1 MVRAAR
7 TDWLRH
13 RFVVHDLHR
22 SPGELSGV
30 DDLALLDAGVQETGP
45 DGARWAMATRGL
57 ELSPEQ
63 FARDC
68 FLAWTLRGAPHAY
81 RRGDR
86 AAVTVATSPFS
97 EADASK
103 RIFDAASALK
113 KAGLPVLDGLERIT
127 DELRDIVRTPMT
139 KGEVSTEI
147 SARLGGPFVRNCVP
161 CAAVHVYEQSFRYS
175 VLQAGLELVPDTSPP
190 VLRRFPRARPA
201 RYSHSG
207 AEADA
212 RFDVVRNSLRFN
224 GPERPAD
231 TAVFVDSLQ
240 RSVKDDWP
248 DDAVDAEVTDV
259 DDASGTAL
267 GELLPGPAERTVR
280 LLGPYDPYLQLR
292 NRALLVPDATRRK
305 ELWRTI
311 GRPGAIVADGEVVA
325 TWRPRTSGERLTV
338 RLDPWQ
344 RLSRAD
350 RAAIEVE
357 AERLAAHRGVTLTA
371 VVDDA

>member
-1 MVRAAR
+1 MVRASR

-22 SPGELSGV
+22 GPGELSGV

-45 DGARWAMATRGL
+45 DGARWAMVARGL

-63 FARDC
+63 FEHDC

-81 RRGDR
+81 RRSDR

-161 CAAVHVYEQSFRYS
+161 CKAVHIYEQSFRYS
-175 VLQAGLELVPDTSPP
+175 VLQAGLELAPDTSPP

-240 RSVKDDWP
+240 KSVKDDWP
-248 DDAVDAEVTDV
+248 EDAVVAEISDV
-259 DDASGTAL
+259 GSSPTLFSVGDLRD
-267 GELLPGPAERTVR
+267 GPTERTVR
-280 LLGPYDPYLQLR
+280 VLGPYDPFLQLR
-292 NRALLVPDATRRK
+292 HRELLVPDPARRK
-305 ELWRTI
+305 DLWRVI
-311 GRPGAIVADGEVVA
+311 GRPGAIVADGEIIA
-325 TWRPRTSGERLTV
+325 TWRPKTASGRLTI

-344 RLSRAD
+344 RLTKAD
-350 RAAIEVE
+350 RAAIGEQS
-357 AERLAAHRGVTLTA
+357 ERLAVHRGVELTG
-371 VVDDA
+371 VVDD

>member
-1 MVRAAR
+1 M
-7 TDWLRH
+7 
-13 RFVVHDLHR
+13 VHDLHR
-22 SPGELSGV
+22 APGALAGV

-45 DGARWAMATRGL
+45 DGARWAMAVRGL
-57 ELSPEQ
+57 ELTPEQ
-63 FARDC
+63 FEQDC

-86 AAVTVATSPFS
+86 AAVTSPFS

-113 KAGLPVLDGLERIT
+113 KAGVPVLEGLERIA
-127 DELRDIVRTPMT
+127 DELRDIVRSPMT

-161 CAAVHVYEQSFRYS
+161 CKAVHIYEQTFRYS
-175 VLQAGLELVPDTSPP
+175 ALQAGLELVPDTSPP
-190 VLRRFPRARPA
+190 VLRRFPRAKPA
-201 RYSHSG
+201 RYAHTG
-207 AEADA
+207 GEATA

-231 TAVFVDSLQ
+231 TATFVDSLQ
-240 RSVKDDWP
+240 KAVKDDWP
-248 DDAVDAEVTDV
+248 DDAVDAEVTDADV
-259 DDASGTAL
+259 PSGSTV
-267 GELLPGPAERTVR
+267 GELLDGPAERTVR

-292 NRALLVPDATRRK
+292 NRALLVSDAARRK

-311 GRPGAIVADGEVVA
+311 GRPGAIVADGEVIA
-325 TWRPRTSGERLTV
+325 TWRPKTSGDRLTV

-350 RAAIEVE
+350 RVAVGVE